1 MTSVTIWTGIRGSKG
16 PSFLCLFHTWWKYLE
31 RFWILYMVQKLEH
44 WMYFALFFGLFVSFF
59 FVLDLLHCFLF
70 PVLLST
76 ACIPH
81 VKCSFSTESYHH
93 DVLPMYL
100 GECGRNNIYFINSF
114 IWTMEKELRASC
126 LPVKCSTIWG
136 KTELSKRL
144 NHL

>member
-1 MTSVTIWTGIRGSKG
+1 MTSVNLNGNQMLQRPKFSMLVSHLVEIFGEVLDIVHGTEARALNVFC
-16 PSFLCLFHTWWKYLE
+16 SFLACLY
-31 RFWILYMVQKLEH
+31 Y
-44 WMYFALFFGLFVSFF
+44 FF

-76 ACIPH
+76 ACIPQ

-100 GECGRNNIYFINSF
+100 GECGWNNIYYINSS
-114 IWTMEKELRASC
+114 IWTMEIELRAPC
-126 LPVKCSTIWG
+126 LPVKCSTIWD